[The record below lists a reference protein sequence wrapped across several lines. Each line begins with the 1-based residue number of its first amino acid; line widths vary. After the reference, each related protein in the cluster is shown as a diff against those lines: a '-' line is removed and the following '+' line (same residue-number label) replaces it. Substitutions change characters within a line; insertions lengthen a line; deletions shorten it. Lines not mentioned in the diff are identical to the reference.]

1 MNISP
6 PNYRACYGPGVISTT
21 IVIITPFII
30 AVVMLKDTL
39 PFSAVFPAPLVE
51 IRNLNNDNRSI
62 VVSVSSPYNVDV
74 KRYHMV
80 YKFMGEYMTAETLVI
95 KNETRFQYTLA
106 KVGSYPLNFSLI
118 LN

>member
-1 MNISP
+1 
-6 PNYRACYGPGVISTT
+6 
-21 IVIITPFII
+21 
-30 AVVMLKDTL
+30 MLKDTL

-62 VVSVSSPYNVDV
+62 VVSVSSPYDVDV

-106 KVGSYPLNFSLI
+106 KVGSYTLNFSLI